1 MTLYVSSYFVLIACF
16 LLGAAAMLVQWR
28 MNPDEPG
35 INWWFWGLAAAA
47 LGCTLATIGVVL
59 VQSGSHDSSPSL
71 PGSIFRTC
79 ASWLNCMA
87 WVLVWQGFRCFLGLR
102 RPSAQQIF
110 GVTIALF
117 FIISASLPLKLPM
130 AWEIGC
136 VGVILTIGSAS
147 IAQQLY
153 RAQDYGLATWF
164 TFSGLVLL
172 LLCWCGRALIAV
184 AVPTTALYGPVA
196 YITMLVSII
205 AIIAINMGMILL
217 ISSKKNLEL
226 KQLATVDSLTGALNR
241 RSFFE
246 QARNVLSAA
255 RRQELPLSLVMLDL
269 DYFKAVNDRH
279 GHMVGDQLLEHFSD
293 LCRNNLREE
302 DLFARYG
309 GEEFILLLPGS
320 DQHQT
325 YLVMERI
332 RHLISIHPLSLGHE
346 NLEYSVSIGV
356 SRMSFNAFE
365 LDQLVDEAD
374 KALYRA
380 KQTGRNR
387 TVLSD
392 IPLFEL
398 EPAPGAA

>member
-1 MTLYVSSYFVLIACF
+1 MTLYISSYPILIACF
-16 LLGAAAMLVQWR
+16 LLGAAAMFVQWR

-35 INWWFWGLAAAA
+35 ISWWFWGLAAAA
-47 LGCTLATIGVVL
+47 LGCTLAIIGILL
-59 VQSGSHDSSPSL
+59 VQASSQDPAPNL
-71 PGSIFRTC
+71 LGPIFRIC
-79 ASWLNCMA
+79 ASWFNCIA
-87 WVLVWQGFRCFLGLR
+87 WVLVWQGFRCFLGLS
-102 RPSAQQIF
+102 RPSLQQLLGAAI
-110 GVTIALF
+110 VLF

-130 AWEIGC
+130 AWEVGC
-136 VGVILTIGSAS
+136 VGVVLTLGSAS

-172 LLCWCGRALIAV
+172 LLCWCGRALIGA
-184 AVPTTALYGPVA
+184 AIPTATLYGPVA
-196 YITMLVSII
+196 YITMFFSII
-205 AIIAINMGMILL
+205 AIMAVNMGMTLL
-217 ISSKKNLEL
+217 ISSRRNIEL

-246 QARNVLSAA
+246 QAKNVLSAA

-269 DYFKAVNDRH
+269 DHFKSVNDRH

-332 RHLISIHPLSLGHE
+332 RHLISLKPLSLGHE
-346 NLEYSVSIGV
+346 NLDYSVSIGV
-356 SRMSFNAFE
+356 SRMSFNATE

-380 KQTGRNR
+380 KHTGRNR

-398 EPAPGAA
+398 EPTPEAV

>member
-1 MTLYVSSYFVLIACF
+1 MTLYISSYPILIACF
-16 LLGAAAMLVQWR
+16 LLGAAAMFVQWR
-28 MNPDEPG
+28 MNPGEPG
-35 INWWFWGLAAAA
+35 ISWWFWGLAAAA
-47 LGCTLATIGVVL
+47 LGCTLAIIGILL
-59 VQSGSHDSSPSL
+59 VQASSQDPAPNL
-71 PGSIFRTC
+71 LGPIFRIC
-79 ASWLNCMA
+79 ASWFNCIA
-87 WVLVWQGFRCFLGLR
+87 WVLVWQGFRCFLGLS
-102 RPSAQQIF
+102 RPSLQQLLGAAI
-110 GVTIALF
+110 VLF

-130 AWEIGC
+130 AWEVGC
-136 VGVILTIGSAS
+136 VGVVLTLGSAS

-172 LLCWCGRALIAV
+172 LLCWCGRALIGA
-184 AVPTTALYGPVA
+184 AIPTATLYGPVA
-196 YITMLVSII
+196 YITMFFSII
-205 AIIAINMGMILL
+205 AIMAVNMGMTLL
-217 ISSKKNLEL
+217 ISSRRNIEL

-246 QARNVLSAA
+246 QAKNVLSAA

-269 DYFKAVNDRH
+269 DHFKSVNDRH

-332 RHLISIHPLSLGHE
+332 RHLISLKPLSLGHE
-346 NLEYSVSIGV
+346 NLDYSVSIGV
-356 SRMSFNAFE
+356 SRMSFNATE

-380 KQTGRNR
+380 KHTGRNR

-398 EPAPGAA
+398 EPTPEAV